1 MPRTATGIDIGH
13 RTAKLIRGQYKGNT
27 FHVSR
32 FDIVSHEAGDV
43 AGGWKSLQLDWKPTQ
58 ARIGLTG
65 REVNIRYTRVPQV
78 PDWQLKKLM
87 RFEVAEIGEQ
97 SGSGV
102 ASDFNLLPP
111 LPEIDGEDV
120 VLLAMA
126 REDLLEKHLEGIAK
140 LGGQVDSFAPNA
152 LALYNAFLRYGVLG
166 DDTVLLANV
175 GHDNLDVVI
184 CRGPD
189 LVFARNLTGGSRLF
203 DQAIAERFGVSERK
217 ANEVKHELATLL
229 PGATFR
235 DANQEK
241 ASRAIL
247 GAAGQL
253 LSLLQSTVLFCK
265 SQLKIPGLKIERVLL
280 TGGGAALEGLPE
292 YLTQGMGVKVEI
304 FDPFTVVDTKA
315 LDAESAALLEDHRLE
330 CVVALGLATM
340 GSDSEAYSIE
350 ILPEAMRARREFL
363 GGPAFL
369 IAAAVLAVAYLGW
382 DVYSQ
387 RGQLAVLQQD
397 EAIASTQLGR
407 AKRVHE
413 ETRELLERN
422 AALDAHATDLWALLG
437 SGEQIA
443 RSFETLTRDMPAEFW
458 ITKYQSAWRT
468 DPELGVVSGSE
479 RPIVRVEGRARE
491 GTASMAVLYERFL
504 ERTRDSLSDAAL
516 KAAPSPKGTEF
527 SLDFTL
533 FAPREDAPA
542 TNETL

>member
-1 MPRTATGIDIGH
+1 MPKTATGIDIGH
-13 RTAKLIRGQYKGNT
+13 RTAKLIRGHYKGNT

-32 FDIVSHEAGDV
+32 FAVTAHEAGDV
-43 AGGWKSLQLDWKPTQ
+43 SGGWKSVSLDWKPTH
-58 ARIGLTG
+58 ARVGLTG

-126 REDLLEKHLEGIAK
+126 REDLLEKHLEGIHAA
-140 LGGQVDSFAPNA
+140 GGQVDSFAPNP
-152 LALYNAFLRYGVLG
+152 LALYNAFLRYGVVG
-166 DDTVLLANV
+166 DDTVLVANI

-217 ANEVKHELATLL
+217 ANEVKHELASLDPAQQTDSN
-229 PGATFR
+229 R
-235 DANQEK
+235 EK
-241 ASRAIL
+241 AGRAIL

-265 SQLKIPGLKIERVLL
+265 SQLKIPGLEIDRVLL
-280 TGGGAALEGLPE
+280 CGGGAALDGLPR
-292 YLTQGMGVKVEI
+292 YLSQGMGVQVEL
-304 FDPFTVVDTKA
+304 FDPFTVVDVSA
-315 LDAESAALLEDHRLE
+315 LDSESAELLEDHRLE
-330 CVVALGLATM
+330 AVVALGLATM
-340 GSDSEAYSIE
+340 GSDPEAYSIE
-350 ILPEAMRARREFL
+350 ILPEAMRRRREFL

-369 IAAAVLAVAYLGW
+369 IAAGVLALAYLGW
-382 DVYSQ
+382 DAYSLRGRLGELQ
-387 RGQLAVLQQD
+387 REEAV
-397 EAIASTQLGR
+397 AASQLGR
-407 AKRVHE
+407 ARRVHD
-413 ETRELLERN
+413 ETRELLVRN
-422 AALDAHATDLWALLG
+422 AAFSEHATRLWAILG
-437 SGEQIA
+437 SGEQVA
-443 RSFETLTRDMPAEFW
+443 RSFETLSRDMPAEFW
-458 ITKYQSAWRT
+458 ITRYQSSWRA
-468 DPELGVVSGSE
+468 DPELGVPAGSE

-504 ERTRDSLSDAAL
+504 ERTRASLAEASL
-516 KAAPSPKGTEF
+516 KAAPSPRGTEF
-527 SLDFTL
+527 SLDLTL
-533 FAPREDAPA
+533 LAPPA
-542 TNETL
+542 GAEPTATGRR